1 MLKKIKELFIPQQ
14 LLKGN
19 CGIEREMLRV
29 DKNGYLS
36 FTDHPE
42 IFGDKV
48 LNPYITTDFSES
60 QVEVITP
67 ALDKIEET
75 YSFLKALYDIVA
87 LEIGDEILWP
97 QSMPCFIPEDDEIP
111 VAKYSEEGRE
121 AEEKRQAAYSATCW
135 VRPPLRTGQPCLLQ

>member
-36 FTDHPE
+36 FTDHPG

-60 QVEVITP
+60 QVEIITP

-75 YSFLKALYDIVA
+75 YSFSKALYDIVA

-111 VAKYSEEGRE
+111 VAKYS
-121 AEEKRQAAYSATCW
+121 
-135 VRPPLRTGQPCLLQ
+135 

>member
-36 FTDHPE
+36 FTDHPG

-60 QVEVITP
+60 QVEIITP

-75 YSFLKALYDIVA
+75 YSFSKALYDIVA

-97 QSMPCFIPEDDEIP
+97 QSMPCFIPEDDEIAGP
-111 VAKYSEEGRE
+111 IDAAF
-121 AEEKRQAAYSATCW
+121 AENQKHSFD
-135 VRPPLRTGQPCLLQ
+135 

>member
-48 LNPYITTDFSES
+48 LNPYITTDFS
-60 QVEVITP
+60 
-67 ALDKIEET
+67 
-75 YSFLKALYDIVA
+75 
-87 LEIGDEILWP
+87 
-97 QSMPCFIPEDDEIP
+97 
-111 VAKYSEEGRE
+111 
-121 AEEKRQAAYSATCW
+121 
-135 VRPPLRTGQPCLLQ
+135 

>member
-60 QVEVITP
+60 QVRQFE
-67 ALDKIEET
+67 LDRT
-75 YSFLKALYDIVA
+75 HVDWGGCSYSFVN
-87 LEIGDEILWP
+87 P
-97 QSMPCFIPEDDEIP
+97 
-111 VAKYSEEGRE
+111 
-121 AEEKRQAAYSATCW
+121 
-135 VRPPLRTGQPCLLQ
+135 

>member
-1 MLKKIKELFIPQQ
+1 MLDKIKELFT
-14 LLKGN
+14 GN
-19 CGIEREMLRV
+19 EIISGNFGIEREALRV
-29 DKNGYLS
+29 DESGNLAT
-36 FTDHPE
+36 TDHPE

-111 VAKYSEEGRE
+111 VAKYS
-121 AEEKRQAAYSATCW
+121 
-135 VRPPLRTGQPCLLQ
+135 